1 MMDLWFNSWE
11 LEMKVL
17 RCQLRCQCISLSCW
31 TSSVFW
37 FWRVWIWTVGPDS
50 DRKVGPNSFCGH
62 LISQSRMSL
71 RCTMKIQDRS
81 IPWGVLHQ
89 GPPFWPAS
97 ATWQAS
103 QISPIWMYPPE
114 TGTTAHTNRDAIFTE
129 TSHSQCLLDSGC
141 KSKKSDYRDWWNNI
155 W

>member
-1 MMDLWFNSWE
+1 MDFLVQFLGVGDES
-11 LEMKVL
+11 LEVSIGCMHFF
-17 RCQLRCQCISLSCW
+17 QLLAFVRFLLLEGLNLNCW
-31 TSSVFW
+31 SW
-37 FWRVWIWTVGPDS
+37 FWQKS
-50 DRKVGPNSFCGH
+50 GPNFFCEH

-71 RCTMKIQDRS
+71 RCTIKIQDRS
-81 IPWGVLHQ
+81 IPRGVLHQ

-97 ATWQAS
+97 ATWQAR

-141 KSKKSDYRDWWNNI
+141 RSKKSDYRDWWNNI